1 VILVGVGAGA
11 ALIRARDPL
20 SSENGQS
27 ARRPTTA
34 TVTKRDFVRQVRLS
48 GTVEAVDSTTIATPR
63 LSGPGSQSLVITKLI
78 KPGAKVEKGDLIVEF
93 DRQTQLATA
102 LDRRAE
108 LNDLEQQIR
117 KKEAGERAAR
127 VRDEGEILL
136 AESALSRARL
146 ETAKN
151 EMIPRIQAEKNDLA
165 VEQAQATVTQL
176 KATYTLK
183 RKAADA
189 DLQILKIR
197 RDRAENAMRQAE
209 GNAERM
215 AVVAPISGMAVLRT
229 VWKSN
234 NMAEV
239 QEGEEVR
246 AGVPVVDVVNP
257 NTMRVRARVSQ
268 ADINDLVVGQT
279 VTVGLDAYPELSFD
293 GRIAQISPLG
303 VVSTL
308 SPKARIFVVL
318 IDVNGAHPNLMPDLT
333 ASLDV
338 TLAAIPGA
346 LVVPRDAVGVDGT
359 RTFVRVV
366 RGSSSQEQTVT
377 VGAMSSLD
385 AVLTSGVEAGTV
397 VARNVAPS
405 STAPKT
411 ANASPAQSP
420 R

>member
-1 VILVGVGAGA
+1 
-11 ALIRARDPL
+11 
-20 SSENGQS
+20 
-27 ARRPTTA
+27 
-34 TVTKRDFVRQVRLS
+34 
-48 GTVEAVDSTTIATPR
+48 
-63 LSGPGSQSLVITKLI
+63 
-78 KPGAKVEKGDLIVEF
+78 
-93 DRQTQLATA
+93 
-102 LDRRAE
+102 
-108 LNDLEQQIR
+108 
-117 KKEAGERAAR
+117 
-127 VRDEGEILL
+127 
-136 AESALSRARL
+136 
-146 ETAKN
+146 
-151 EMIPRIQAEKNDLA
+151 
-165 VEQAQATVTQL
+165 
-176 KATYTLK
+176 
-183 RKAADA
+183 
-189 DLQILKIR
+189 
-197 RDRAENAMRQAE
+197 
-209 GNAERM
+209 
-215 AVVAPISGMAVLRT
+215 
-229 VWKSN
+229 
-234 NMAEV
+234 
-239 QEGEEVR
+239 
-246 AGVPVVDVVNP
+246 
-257 NTMRVRARVSQ
+257 MRVRARVSQ